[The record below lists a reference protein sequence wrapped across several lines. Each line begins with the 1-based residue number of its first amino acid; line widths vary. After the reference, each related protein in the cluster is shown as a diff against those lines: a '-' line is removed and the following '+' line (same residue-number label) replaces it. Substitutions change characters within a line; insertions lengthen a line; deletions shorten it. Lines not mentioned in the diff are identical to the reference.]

1 MIVSMLAFYLEI
13 TAIQYQSHHTILCMW
28 PFFAIFDL
36 FETSETAVSFAS
48 DAVKLNRLAI
58 NYLEWY
64 YQINVAEPLQ
74 TQKDVKHSDFS
85 YQWGAL
91 HC

>member
-1 MIVSMLAFYLEI
+1 MLAFYLEI
-13 TAIQYQSHHTILCMW
+13 IAIQYQSHHTILCMW

-36 FETSETAVSFAS
+36 FETSETPVSFAS

-85 YQWGAL
+85 YQWGVL